1 MSPVAQK
8 AAISFALVYIP
19 VDIYTA
25 TQDNDIRFNQLSKH
39 SNGRIRYK
47 KFDEATGK
55 EIANEDIVKGYQY
68 DKDKY
73 VVMTDEDFEKV
84 KTEKDKSI
92 QILQFSEVR
101 EISPVYYARAYY
113 VAPQKG
119 GEKAF
124 ELLRR
129 TMLNRSK
136 VAIGHTVMGSN
147 EVVLA
152 LIPEDDGILMQ
163 TLYYDDEVRAM
174 PKTSVRPEMNPAEME
189 MADCIV
195 SGMEKPFE
203 PAAFENH
210 YQKRLRDLIE
220 SKIEGREIA
229 LPKESAGNNVINLM
243 DALKA
248 SVDELHLDAKK
259 PARSRKPAAKA
270 APAARRGR
278 AQKVGT

>member
-1 MSPVAQK
+1 MPPVAQK

-19 VDIYTA
+19 VDLYTA

-55 EIANEDIVKGYQY
+55 EIANDDIVKGYQY

-189 MADCIV
+189 MADRIV
-195 SGMEKPFE
+195 SGMERPFE

-210 YQKRLRDLIE
+210 YQKRLRELIE

-229 LPKESAGNNVINLM
+229 MPKESSGNNVINLM

-259 PARSRKPAAKA
+259 PARRKPAAKA
-270 APAARRGR
+270 TPAARRGR

>member
-1 MSPVAQK
+1 MPPVAQK

-73 VVMTDEDFEKV
+73 VVMSDEDFEKV

-174 PKTSVRPEMNPAEME
+174 PKSGARPEMNPAEME
-189 MADCIV
+189 MADRIV

-203 PAAFENH
+203 AAEFENH

-229 LPKESAGNNVINLM
+229 MPKESTGNNVINLM

-248 SVDELHLDAKK
+248 SVDELHVDKK